1 VVIMVQGEEA
11 SCSWR
16 MASAAHDHHER
27 AVLHL
32 NHQAALAYHG
42 GLQLQPHHHASAAPP
57 AASFLYS
64 HAALSAHSPC
74 KNLLLF

>member
-1 VVIMVQGEEA
+1 MVQGEEA

-42 GLQLQPHHHASAAPP
+42 GLQLQPHHHAPAAPP
-57 AASFLYS
+57 ASFLYS